1 MKHIVSPC
9 TISNFPYTIS
19 NFPYTIPN
27 FPYTILSSQYHMHYY
42 TIYALLQY
50 ILYMQTVHIIPI
62 IYHSNAII
70 M

>member
-1 MKHIVSPC
+1 
-9 TISNFPYTIS
+9 
-19 NFPYTIPN
+19 
-27 FPYTILSSQYHMHYY
+27 MHYY